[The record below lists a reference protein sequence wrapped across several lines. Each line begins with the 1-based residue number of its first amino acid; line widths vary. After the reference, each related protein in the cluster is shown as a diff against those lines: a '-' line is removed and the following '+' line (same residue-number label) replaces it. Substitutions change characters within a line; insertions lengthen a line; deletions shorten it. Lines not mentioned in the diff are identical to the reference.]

1 MYRQWYVSSLY
12 IYIYI
17 HIYIYT
23 YNGMSSMVPSWL
35 PTGVFC
41 GEHLLRKQVLPT
53 GGEAKASQIVLFGI
67 GPLNFGFEYPWDNHG
82 YMYLILCIHIYIYV
96 FTYIY
101 IYVYTYLYI
110 HIYIY
115 VCVCVCTRLASN

>member
-1 MYRQWYVSSLY
+1 MYLVCIY
-12 IYIYI
+12 IYTYIYI
-17 HIYIYT
+17 HI

-82 YMYLILCIHIYIYV
+82 HMYPILCIHM
-96 FTYIY
+96 YIY
-101 IYVYTYLYI
+101 IYIYICIYVY
-110 HIYIY
+110 IYIY
-115 VCVCVCTRLASN
+115 MCVCVRD